1 MNLPITTMRSFAS
14 DNNSGIHPRILAA
27 IIQANENHCVSYG
40 DDVYTQQAIE
50 IFKSHFGEQ
59 TEVFFV
65 FNGTAA
71 NVLSLMQTTKPY
83 SSIICSETAHINVD
97 ECGAPERIAGIK
109 VISVPHK
116 EGKISPEKILPH
128 LHGFG
133 FEHHSQPSAISI
145 SQTTEMGTVYTPAEI
160 TELTDLAHRHNMI
173 LHIDGARLANAAAAL
188 NLPFRAFTV
197 DCGVDVV
204 SFGGTKNGML
214 LGEAILIFNP
224 QLAEGFKYRRKQ
236 SMQLF
241 SKMRFMG
248 AQFIAYFSDNLW
260 LENARH
266 ANAMAKRL
274 AEAIRQIPEITITT
288 PVEANG
294 VFAIIPKEW
303 VEPLRKEYFFYTWNE
318 TTSEIRW
325 MCSFDT
331 TPEDIDMF
339 VEKIKQL
346 SKRG

>member
-1 MNLPITTMRSFAS
+1 MRSFAS

-27 IIQANENHCVSYG
+27 MIEANENHTIGYG
-40 DDVYTQQAIE
+40 DDPYTRRAVE
-50 IFKSHFGEQ
+50 LFKDLFGKS

-83 SSIICSETAHINVD
+83 NSVICSELAHIHVD

-109 VISVPHK
+109 VIAIPQ
-116 EGKISPEKILPH
+116 ENGKITPKDIIPH

-133 FEHHSQPSAISI
+133 FEHHSQPGAITI
-145 SQTTEMGTVYTPAEI
+145 SQTTEMGTVYTPDEI
-160 TELTDLAHRHNMI
+160 KALANLAHQYNMI

-204 SFGGTKNGML
+204 SFGGTKNGMMM
-214 LGEAILIFNP
+214 GEAILIFNP
-224 QLAEGFKYRRKQ
+224 ALAEGFKYRRKQ
-236 SMQLF
+236 SMQLY
-241 SKMRFMG
+241 SKMRFVG
-248 AQFIAYFSDNLW
+248 AQFIAYLSDNLW
-260 LENARH
+260 LENAIH
-266 ANAMAKRL
+266 ANAMAQKL
-274 AEAIRQIPEITITT
+274 ANEASRIKGVRITT

-294 VFAIIPKEW
+294 VFAIIPRHW
-303 VEPLRKEYFFYTWNE
+303 IEPLRNEYFFYTWKEE
-318 TTSEIRW
+318 TNEIRW

-331 TPEDIDMF
+331 SEQDIEAF
-339 VEKIKQL
+339 VNKLKKL
-346 SKRG
+346 SELE